1 MKVYI
6 ASSWKNKGG
15 VRQLA
20 QIVRAMDIECDDFTD
35 PSQGR
40 FVFSWTE
47 ITENEL
53 KLNAKNFMEDPR
65 AQKAFKEDVSRIEE
79 ANVLILLLPCGKSAH
94 MELGYAAGKG
104 DKEIII
110 FAPLGFEPGEWEV
123 MYGFA
128 QFMTDNLHDLV
139 EYLADLSEREEEFEL
154 EKQGHAADYCP
165 ERM

>member
-6 ASSWKNKGG
+6 ASSWKNRGG
-15 VRQLA
+15 VRELA
-20 QIVRAMDIECDDFTD
+20 EHIRAMGFECDDFTD
-35 PSQGR
+35 DSRGR

-53 KLNAKNFMEDPR
+53 KLTAKKLLEDER
-65 AQKAFKEDVSRIEE
+65 AQKAFKEDVSMIDW
-79 ANVLILLLPCGKSAH
+79 ADVLILLLPSGKSSH

-104 DKEIII
+104 KEIII

-128 QFMTDNLHDLV
+128 HAMTDSLHDLIG
-139 EYLADLSEREEEFEL
+139 YLADIWERKNVAEL
-154 EKQGHAADYCP
+154 EV
-165 ERM
+165 